1 MNALP
6 GMLAALTLLGA
17 GVVGAGSSPT
27 GAGVRMGMLEGPT
40 TESSE
45 NWAGYAVTAAPGA
58 TTSFR
63 AVSGT
68 WVQPA
73 AACPKE
79 GPTYSGFW
87 VGLGGFVLDSRVLE
101 QIGTSSDC
109 TKAGTPKYSAWYE
122 LIPAPPI
129 PIKLRVAPGDTMS
142 AIVAVSGSSVTLR
155 LRNLTR
161 RAVFTKKVTLPDP
174 DLTSAEWVAEAPS
187 SCDGWGRCQTQTL
200 TNFGTVTFSGAAAST
215 VDGQGG
221 TISNPA
227 WAVTSIR
234 LFSRSPVRIDPR
246 TGEVQMDPEDQLPGA
261 VPSELSPDGDG
272 FSVTW
277 RGERGSAGG

>member
-1 MNALP
+1 
-6 GMLAALTLLGA
+6 
-17 GVVGAGSSPT
+17 
-27 GAGVRMGMLEGPT
+27 MGMLEGPT

-109 TKAGTPKYSAWYE
+109 TKAGAPKYSAWYE